1 MDEFENLIAGSML
14 EKQIAGLIQE
24 DRALDAINTL
34 WPQVLEDPESLVLNR
49 LLGVAYLFHGNVEN
63 AKLYLSKAIEIDP
76 TDSMSKY
83 YLSELIP
90 S

>member
-1 MDEFENLIAGSML
+1 ML
-14 EKQIAGLIQE
+14 EKQIAGLIKK
-24 DRALDAINTL
+24 DCALDAINTL
-34 WPQVLEDPESLVLNR
+34 WPQVLEDPKSLVLNR
-49 LLGVAYLFHGNVEN
+49 LLGVAYLFHGDVEN

-83 YLSELIP
+83 YLSAVVA